1 MIKAEELRIGNLIGM
16 YLKEDPQNLFE
27 VLEVGQTM
35 KCKSM
40 LSGVDFWD
48 IGDFEP
54 IPLTEDW
61 LVKFGFNKNHISY
74 YKDLLPFPTEYKKIL
89 VDINQGIMVR
99 AGEINKLRINDELIV
114 LWNCDIRG
122 KIHVHQLQNLFHSL
136 TGKELELK

>member
-1 MIKAEELRIGNLIGM
+1 MIRAEELRIGN
-16 YLKEDPQNLFE
+16 YLKSLDVCVVQIDA
-27 VLEVGQTM
+27 
-35 KCKSM
+35 
-40 LSGVDFWD
+40 LSIYHIWD
-48 IGDFEP
+48 ESKEYNP

-99 AGEINKLRINDELIV
+99 AGEINKSRINDELIV